1 MKNDLNALLVKGL
14 GKKAV
19 MDLAEKANVDPE
31 FYLELL
37 HVIENGEVTPAMKA
51 SWVLGN
57 AARLDSTPAQRHGW
71 KILGLLKTASIGGVQ
86 RELLKVLEVVKFKD
100 NADGEFVD
108 YCFDLMR
115 RPGIDVGIRYY
126 CLRILQ
132 RKVMQYPEL
141 KDELMLTLE
150 EILDWHNQVW
160 KKYLIKAMEKLRK
173 KKLYTSSQKKKG

>member
-1 MKNDLNALLVKGL
+1 
-14 GKKAV
+14 
-19 MDLAEKANVDPE
+19 
-31 FYLELL
+31 
-37 HVIENGEVTPAMKA
+37 
-51 SWVLGN
+51 
-57 AARLDSTPAQRHGW
+57 
-71 KILGLLKTASIGGVQ
+71 
-86 RELLKVLEVVKFKD
+86 
-100 NADGEFVD
+100 
-108 YCFDLMR
+108 MR